1 MDIIPTLPGGPLGT
15 VTGILLIL
23 LGILALLFP
32 ALVFSLIVVFFVVFA
47 LIVSVELVRAGI
59 SGSTTTPSART
70 LQVIAGLAGIVLAI
84 AILVIPYFMTI
95 AVRDIFA
102 VWAILSGL
110 GNLLAVIATDSGTD
124 RLVSILTGI
133 VLAVTGLFILLAPAM
148 LADFLLVVILGI
160 ISIILGIFSIW
171 FARAEPVPGE
181 GVINRSIYK

>member
-32 ALVFSLIVVFFVVFA
+32 ALVFSLMVVFFVIFA
-47 LIVSVELVRAGI
+47 LIISIELVRAGI
-59 SGSTTTPSART
+59 SGSPTTPSARA

-84 AILVIPYFMTI
+84 AILVIPYFMAI
-95 AVRDIFA
+95 AVRDIFGIWA
-102 VWAILSGL
+102 VLSGL
-110 GNLLAVIATDSGTD
+110 GNLLTVIATGSGTD
-124 RLVSILTGI
+124 RLVSI
-133 VLAVTGLFILLAPAM
+133 VTGGILTVTGCLILFAPAV

-160 ISIILGIFSIW
+160 TAIIIGIFSIW

-181 GVINRSIYK
+181 GTVNRSLYK